1 MWYIPNAAMFLS
13 LSYFSFTY
21 SCCDLLSSAACSC
34 HHSEIWD
41 PHSACP
47 FTCLLYGL
55 GQVTEVN
62 REDNSE
68 RLLMC
73 VGRCWPKNRLDMKLL
88 LHQESM
94 NEVET
99 QKE

>member
-1 MWYIPNAAMFLS
+1 MGTAQCLS
-13 LSYFSFTY
+13 FYLPAV
-21 SCCDLLSSAACSC
+21 C
-34 HHSEIWD
+34 
-41 PHSACP
+41 
-47 FTCLLYGL
+47 L

-73 VGRCWPKNRLDMKLL
+73 VGRHWPKNRLDMKLL

-94 NEVET
+94 NEAET